1 MTDKTDQDYSFS
13 SHLFVSRKA
22 SGDGIIVGG
31 TNTDDTR
38 WTRVL
43 TQRAAQM
50 LWFHLT
56 GFLFPEKSAMVS
68 ALVTTAPLRSSD
80 MPTITTHMTVDELDD
95 GGYEVVGWVGDQPW
109 GIRIADADARQFW
122 MALDIAL
129 YPAGWQGS
137 GPNNKPAR

>member
-1 MTDKTDQDYSFS
+1 MPDTPLQGYSFS
-13 SHLFVSRKA
+13 TNLFVSRKA

-31 TNTDDTR
+31 TTVDASR

-43 TQRAAQM
+43 SQRAAQM

-56 GFLFPEKSAMVS
+56 RFLFPEKSDMVS

-80 MPTITTHMTVDELDD
+80 MPTITTHMTVDQLDS
-95 GGYEVVGWVGDQPW
+95 GGYEVVGWIGDQNW
-109 GIRIADADARQFW
+109 GVRIGAPDARQFW

-137 GPNNKPAR
+137 GPGGRPLK